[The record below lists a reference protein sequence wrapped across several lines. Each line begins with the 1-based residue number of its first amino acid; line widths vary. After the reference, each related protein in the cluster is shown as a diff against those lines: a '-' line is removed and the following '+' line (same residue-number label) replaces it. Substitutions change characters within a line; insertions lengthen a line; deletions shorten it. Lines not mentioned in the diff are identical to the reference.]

1 MDLLVLVLCS
11 PGEGP
16 GPHLNSTAPLMPLY
30 RRIGWL
36 HMPKS
41 GTSFGTSLA
50 HLANASLPSDAAIGV
65 YTSLDPRMFSTQGID
80 VWPQPSKRS
89 NGLIK
94 LLYPTPTPTPT
105 PTPYP

>member
-50 HLANASLPSDAAIGV
+50 HLANASLPSDAAIGPHTLSSHQAV
-65 YTSLDPRMFSTQGID
+65 D
-80 VWPQPSKRS
+80 VRPAIHEEIER
-89 NGLIK
+89 
-94 LLYPTPTPTPT
+94 PT
-105 PTPYP
+105 Y